1 MGMISLGEAPPS
13 HPHDPTRSP
22 AIRIGLAEDKEVCRS
37 GLAVLLGQLPGAEV
51 VATAADRDELL
62 RQTALLTPDVL
73 VVGASLLTPDGFELL
88 CLLPSDFSG
97 GTVMVTDHDTDD
109 LLCKALAAGIRSYLP
124 LGSSSEDFHAAIR
137 AVAAGGAFLPTH
149 ITSRLFGN
157 FHLIPRRSDEPTELS
172 ALSEREREVLLL
184 IGGGRNNREI
194 ARSLR
199 LSEATVK
206 SHVSRILAK
215 LKLRDRVHV
224 AQLVWRLGLNVP
236 HPAPQA

>member
-1 MGMISLGEAPPS
+1 MGLLSMSEAPPS
-13 HPHDPTRSP
+13 HPCGPTRSP
-22 AIRIGLAEDKEVCRS
+22 AIRIVLAEDRDVCRN
-37 GLAVLLGQLPGAEV
+37 GLSVLLAQLPGAEV
-51 VATAADRDELL
+51 VATAADREGLL

-73 VVGASLLTPDGFELL
+73 VAGATLVAPDRFGLLN
-88 CLLPSDFSG
+88 LLPPGSG
-97 GTVMVTDHDTDD
+97 GTVMVTDQDTDD
-109 LLCKALAAGIRSYLP
+109 LLCQALAAGVRSYLP
-124 LGSSSEDFHAAIR
+124 LGSPREDFHAAIR
-137 AVAAGGAFLPTH
+137 AVAAGGAFLPTQV
-149 ITSRLFGN
+149 TSRLFGN
-157 FHLIPRRSDEPTELS
+157 FHLVRRRRDEPVELS

-224 AQLVWRLGLNVP
+224 ARLVWRLGLDVP
-236 HPAPQA
+236 PVRPC